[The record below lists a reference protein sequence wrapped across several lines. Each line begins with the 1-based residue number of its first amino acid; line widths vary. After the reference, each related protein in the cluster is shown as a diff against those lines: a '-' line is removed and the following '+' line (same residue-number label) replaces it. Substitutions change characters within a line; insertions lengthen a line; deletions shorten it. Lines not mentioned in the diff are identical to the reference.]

1 MDADQDNI
9 LEDHEI
15 SKFMKLDL
23 QRVSV
28 DEAHL
33 IVKEYDA
40 NNDGNLD
47 FEEFCSLFLPSTD

>member
-1 MDADQDNI
+1 LKLCKNKDFDPAKVFTTLDADQDNI

-28 DEAHL
+28 DEA
-33 IVKEYDA
+33 
-40 NNDGNLD
+40 
-47 FEEFCSLFLPSTD
+47 